1 VGSSVHA
8 NQSFLREESRRT
20 DVKQGGIV
28 LPHLTCQ
35 RLLRILAIVLAF
47 AASPSTLQAA
57 ESVLATTGQP
67 ATPEKNPPGD
77 IPDTQVFV
85 TYQSPADFSL
95 KVPEGWARTERRDG
109 TRFADKYNVVE
120 ISVAPAAS
128 APTVS
133 SVTAREAAE
142 LARTGHAIRIG
153 AIKNVWLRSGAAVLI
168 TYTSNSEPNP
178 VTNKQLR
185 LEHHRYLVYRG
196 GTLATLDLS
205 APLGAD
211 NADQWNL
218 MANSFQ
224 WR

>member
-1 VGSSVHA
+1 V
-8 NQSFLREESRRT
+8 FLLETSGCT
-20 DVKQGGIV
+20 DVNEGGIV
-28 LPHLTCQ
+28 IPHLTFQ
-35 RLLRILAIVLAF
+35 RLLQSWAIVLAF
-47 AASPSTLQAA
+47 ASPCTLQAA
-57 ESVLATTGQP
+57 KSAPATTRQA
-67 ATPEKNPPGD
+67 ATPEMNPPGD

-85 TYQSPADFSL
+85 TYRSPAGFSL
-95 KVPEGWARTERRDG
+95 KVPEGWARTDRRDG

-133 SVTAREAAE
+133 SVTAREATE
-142 LARTGHAIRIG
+142 LARTGHAIKI
-153 AIKNVWLRSGAAVLI
+153 ADIKSVGLRSGAAVLV

-185 LEHHRYLVYRG
+185 LEHHRYLIYRG
-196 GTLATLDLS
+196 GILATLDLS